1 MKDVKIDQKGLP
13 PEVAKDVGSLC
24 ESLIA
29 IHGNNLLSISVY
41 GSVLSKNFIPKV
53 SNINLVC
60 IFNELTSEVLNLSLK
75 VINVAVKKRVVPPLF
90 LTLDYIKASLD
101 SFPMEFIEIKE
112 NHRTIY
118 GEDYFSEIEI
128 PLENLRLQCE
138 QKLKSQLV
146 RMRQTYL
153 EYGKN
158 RKLIKRLLLD
168 SLANNFPIFRNV
180 LRVCEHPIPEL
191 YEDVLMQISGLCN
204 FDAQVYLDMLRDKKK
219 TDKILWK
226 EIDSIFGEY
235 VLQLELLSEF
245 VDKMKVNNN

>member
-1 MKDVKIDQKGLP
+1 MKKLKIDKKGLP
-13 PEVAKDVGSLC
+13 PEVARDVASLC
-24 ESLIA
+24 ESLIV

-41 GSVLSKNFIPKV
+41 GSVLSKNYIPKV

-60 IFNELTSEVLNLSLK
+60 VFSELTTEALNLSLK
-75 VINVAVKKRVVPPLF
+75 VIKLAVKKRIVPPLF
-90 LTLDYIKASLD
+90 LSLDYIKSSLD
-101 SFPMEFIEIKE
+101 SFPMEFIEIQE

-118 GEDYFSEIEI
+118 GTDCFADIQI
-128 PLENLRLQCE
+128 PLKHLRLQCE

-146 RMRQTYL
+146 RLRQTYL

-158 RKLIKRLLLD
+158 RKLIKQLLLD
-168 SLANNFPIFRNV
+168 SLGNNFPIFRNI
-180 LRVCEHPIPEL
+180 LRVCQHPIPEL
-191 YEDVLMQISGLCN
+191 YEDVLMKISGICN

-235 VLQLELLSEF
+235 VLQLELLSNF
-245 VDKMKVNNN
+245 IDKMKVSDN